1 MARIAVLGGGL
12 VGSLVATELA
22 RKHSVSLL
30 DPDQR
35 ALEQLARHAPAADL
49 QAERFSSA
57 RQLAGCDLALNCL
70 PGSMAGAARQTVQCQ
85 VAARQLP
92 RGGKTLGM
100 QLHRR
105 GVPRHPL

>member
-12 VGSLVATELA
+12 VGSLVTTELA

-57 RQLAGCDLALNCL
+57 RQLAGRDLALNCL
-70 PGSMAGAARQTVQCQ
+70 PGSAGHAALTRIID
-85 VAARQLP
+85 A
-92 RGGKTLGM
+92 
-100 QLHRR
+100 
-105 GVPRHPL
+105 GVDCVDISFTERDP